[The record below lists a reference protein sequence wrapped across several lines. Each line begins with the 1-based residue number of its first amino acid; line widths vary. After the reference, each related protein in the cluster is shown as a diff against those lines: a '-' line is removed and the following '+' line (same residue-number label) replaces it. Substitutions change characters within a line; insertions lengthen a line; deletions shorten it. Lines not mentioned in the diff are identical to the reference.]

1 MAIGA
6 VVTLVI
12 SGRRRAF
19 RLIDLRSERSLV
31 VAGAL
36 LALHF
41 AAWIASLKFASV
53 AISTLLVCSTP
64 VWTEANFSDAIQAAK
79 CSASSAPATTRLRS
93 LRRSIRRNA
102 RRRPA
107 RRLVGTDGDRGARD
121 AGDLRPPV
129 TSAKRAKIA
138 AAPIASGAS
147 ATKATAP
154 RWGFMRGAFTPPPRA
169 SLTRAPRRP

>member
-1 MAIGA
+1 MIRYAAIATEPISASAIPSGVLARSGA
-6 VVTLVI
+6 PTTIATPAIAPAML
-12 SGRRRAF
+12 SAAYASTRLRRITAY
-19 RLIDLRSERSLV
+19 
-31 VAGAL
+31 
-36 LALHF
+36 
-41 AAWIASLKFASV
+41 ASV
-53 AISTLLVCSTP
+53 QTGVEQTSSVEIA
-64 VWTEANFSDAIQAAK
+64 TEANFSDAIQAAK

-154 RWGFMRGAFTPPPRA
+154 RWGFMRGAVA
-169 SLTRAPRRP
+169 LVALA